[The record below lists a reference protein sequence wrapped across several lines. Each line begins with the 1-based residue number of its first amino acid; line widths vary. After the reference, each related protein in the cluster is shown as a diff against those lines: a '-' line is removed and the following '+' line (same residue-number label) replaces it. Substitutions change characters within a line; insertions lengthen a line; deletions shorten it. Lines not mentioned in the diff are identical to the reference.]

1 MYALWLE
8 NVNKDAPVKFVPG
21 KGSRVCSKHFSSD
34 MFKEGKQKTILKH
47 NAVPT
52 IFNNSQVSMFLFFL
66 KFVQNWGDREKART
80 LLTVFIQNNLDLNNN
95 FI

>member
-21 KGSRVCSKHFSSD
+21 KGSRVCSKHFSLD
-34 MFKEGKQKTILKH
+34 MFKEGKKRAILKH
-47 NAVPT
+47 NAIPT

-66 KFVQNWGDREKART
+66 KFVQN
-80 LLTVFIQNNLDLNNN
+80 
-95 FI
+95 